1 MHIVLAR
8 NLSGTILDI
17 GGGGEGIMGRI
28 YGEQVTAIDIC
39 PEELDEAP
47 ATCHKLVMDATDM
60 TFPDGSFDHV
70 TSFYTL
76 MYMTEEQQRAALRE
90 AYRVLNPGGMLHVWD
105 AAFPAPY
112 PEPYLAELSIDA
124 AGTPVH
130 TTYGVVKCDGQ
141 SADGIAV
148 MAEAAGF
155 MLVGCTEQEKHF
167 FLRFAKKPC

>member
-1 MHIVLAR
+1 MHITLEK
-8 NLSGTILDI
+8 NLFGTILDI
-17 GGGGEGIMGRI
+17 GGGGEGIIGRI

-39 PEELDEAP
+39 PEELEESQAV
-47 ATCHKLVMDATDM
+47 CHKLVMDATAM
-60 TFPDGSFDHV
+60 TFPDSSFDHV

-76 MYMTEEQQRAALRE
+76 MYMTAEQQCAALRE
-90 AYRVLNPGGMLHVWD
+90 AYRVLNTGGMLHVWD

-124 AGTPVH
+124 AGMPVH

-148 MAEAAGF
+148 MAKAAGF
-155 MLVGCTEQEKHF
+155 MLVGYTEQEKHF
-167 FLRFAKKPC
+167 FLRFAKQPC